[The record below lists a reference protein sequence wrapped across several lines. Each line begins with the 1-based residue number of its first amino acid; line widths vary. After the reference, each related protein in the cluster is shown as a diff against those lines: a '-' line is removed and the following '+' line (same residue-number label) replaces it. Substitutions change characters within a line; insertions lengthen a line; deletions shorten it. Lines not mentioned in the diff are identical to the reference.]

1 VNNKFNPAPNGGIFY
16 YIQFS
21 KYNYMKLIASMAIIA
36 TSLAACQ
43 QQHNSQLTTFKNI
56 EVKYPVT
63 HKDTSVIDTY
73 FGTQVADPYRW
84 LENDTSKET
93 AAWVKEE
100 NVVTQNYLQAIPFRD
115 AIKKRYET
123 LFNYEKYSAPF
134 KEGKYTYY
142 YRNSGLQNQSVLYRE
157 SAENKEAELFLD
169 PNSFSKDGT
178 TSLAGIN
185 FTEDGSLAAYNISE
199 GGSDWQKIIIFN
211 AANKQQIG
219 DAMLDIKFSGA
230 SWKGNEGFYYST
242 YDRPKDGSFLAGK
255 TQNHK
260 LYFHKLGTAQKE
272 DKLIFGGGTVQHRY
286 VGGGVSENQHWL
298 IISAADA
305 TYGNELF
312 VQDLTK
318 PNAPII
324 QLVTGKKN
332 NHNIIDVDDTYFY
345 IQTDKDAPTG
355 KIVIAPIANPTI
367 ENWKTLVDAK
377 PEVLSASSGGG
388 YLFCSYLKDAV
399 TKVYQHRMDGKLLHE
414 IELPGLGTADGFYSK
429 TKEQELYYTYTSY
442 ISPATIYKYNIAS
455 GKSELY
461 KQSQVKFNPADY
473 ESKQV
478 FYTSKDGTKIPMII
492 TYKKGIELNGKKPC
506 LLYGYG
512 GFSVS
517 LTPYFSTSNIILLEN
532 GGVFAVPNIR
542 GGGEYGEAWH
552 EQGIKTKKQ
561 NVFDDFMAAAQYLK
575 DNKYTSTEYLAL
587 EGGSNGGLLVGACI
601 TQNPG
606 ICKVA
611 FPAVGVMDM
620 LRYHKFTAGAGWAYD
635 YGTSEDSKEMF
646 DYLYHYSP
654 VHNVKP
660 AAYPAT
666 MVTTGDHDDRVV
678 PAHSF
683 KFAANLQEKHTGTNP
698 VLIRIEV
705 KAGHGAGR
713 STQQIIEEQTD
724 KWSFMFYNIGLQ
736 PAY

>member
-1 VNNKFNPAPNGGIFY
+1 
-16 YIQFS
+16 
-21 KYNYMKLIASMAIIA
+21 MAIVA
-36 TSLAACQ
+36 TGLAACH
-43 QQHNSQLTTFKNI
+43 QQHNSKLTTFKTI
-56 EVKYPVT
+56 AVKYPVT
-63 HKDTSVIDTY
+63 YKDISVIDTY

-84 LENDTSKET
+84 LENDMSKET

-100 NVVTQNYLQAIPFRD
+100 NEVTQKYLRAIPFRD
-115 AIKKRYET
+115 AIKKRYEN

-134 KEGKYTYY
+134 KESKYTYY
-142 YRNSGLQNQSVLYRE
+142 YRNSGLQNQNVIYRE
-157 SAENKEAELFLD
+157 SADNKEPELFLD

-178 TSLAGIN
+178 TSLSSIH
-185 FTEDGSLAAYNISE
+185 FTEDGSIAAYNISE
-199 GGSDWQKIIIFN
+199 GGSDWQKIIIFD
-211 AANKQQIG
+211 AVTKKQIG
-219 DAMLDIKFSGA
+219 DTLVDIKFSGA

-260 LYFHKLGTAQKE
+260 LYFHKLGTSQKD
-272 DKLIFGGGTVQHRY
+272 DKLIFGGGTSQHRY

-318 PNAPII
+318 QNAPIV
-324 QLVTGKKN
+324 QLVIGKKN
-332 NHNIIDVDDTYFY
+332 NHNIIDVDDNYFY
-345 IQTDKDAPTG
+345 IQTDTNAPTG
-355 KIVIAPIANPTI
+355 KIVTAPIASPTTD
-367 ENWKTLVDAK
+367 NWKTLVEAK

-399 TKVYQHRMDGKLLHE
+399 TKVNQHTMDGKLLHE
-414 IELPGLGTADGFYSK
+414 IELPGLGTADGFFAK
-429 TKEQELYYTYTSY
+429 IKEQELYFTYTSY
-442 ISPATIYKYNIAS
+442 LSPATIYKYNIQS
-455 GKSELY
+455 GKSNLY

-492 TYKKGIELNGKKPC
+492 TYKKGIALNGKNPC

-552 EQGIKTKKQ
+552 ELGIKTKKQ
-561 NVFDDFMAAAQYLK
+561 NVFDDFVAAAQYLK

-587 EGGSNGGLLVGACI
+587 EGGSNGGLLIGACI

-646 DYLYHYSP
+646 NYLYHYSP

-683 KFAANLQEKHTGTNP
+683 KFAANLQEKHTGENP

-713 STQQIIEEQTD
+713 STQQIIDEQAD
-724 KWSFMFYNIGLQ
+724 KWCFMFYNIGLQ